1 MMNIINWPVES
12 QGGAAGPGAI
22 FAKTPKPQNP
32 KTPNAQMPSAE
43 VGLWPDYPIFI
54 RLL

>member
-1 MMNIINWPVES
+1 MNIINWPVES

-22 FAKTPKPQNP
+22 FAKTPKPQ
-32 KTPNAQMPSAE
+32 MPSAE